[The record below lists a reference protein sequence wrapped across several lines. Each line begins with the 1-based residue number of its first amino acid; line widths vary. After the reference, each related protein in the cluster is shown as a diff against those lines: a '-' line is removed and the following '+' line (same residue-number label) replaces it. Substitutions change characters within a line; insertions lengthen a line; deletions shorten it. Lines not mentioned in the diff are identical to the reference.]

1 MNVVLL
7 SISLIFQ
14 ISTLYGGDCEK
25 VKNPKPPKAWM
36 SVELAEGYT
45 VARLKGKAVDDNG
58 DPIANA
64 WVEII
69 KISTSGKGKVVYV
82 CKTRKSGNYQFPNLK
97 SGRYEVRV
105 SAEGYDQ
112 TTVRIVVSEH
122 SQTNPEVLVPMKA
135 SN

>member
-1 MNVVLL
+1 MNAVLL

-14 ISTLYGGDCEK
+14 ISTISGGDCEK

-36 SVELAEGYT
+36 SVVLAETYT
-45 VARLKGKAVDDNG
+45 IGSLKGKAVDSNG

-64 WVEII
+64 WIEII
-69 KISTSGKGKVVYV
+69 KLSASGKGKVIYV
-82 CKTRKSGNYQFPNLK
+82 CKTRESGNYQFSKLK

-112 TTVRIVVSEH
+112 TTVRIVVSER
-122 SQTNPEVLVPMKA
+122 SKTNTEVLVPMKA
-135 SN
+135 GN